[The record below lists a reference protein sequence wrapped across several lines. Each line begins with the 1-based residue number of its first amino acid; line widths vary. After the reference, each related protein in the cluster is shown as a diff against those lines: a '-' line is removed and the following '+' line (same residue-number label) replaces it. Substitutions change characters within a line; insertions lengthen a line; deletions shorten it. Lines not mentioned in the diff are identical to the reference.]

1 MFALLF
7 GHLPFEDQILRNIC
21 ATTSG
26 AGSTCRGSTINVFQL
41 YQFISK
47 NALEVPKHTGISG
60 DAVDLLK
67 GMLKSDP
74 GKRISLSDV
83 FRHAWFA
90 NSQLL

>member
-7 GHLPFEDQILRNIC
+7 GHLPFEDQVLKNIY
-21 ATTSG
+21 ARSG
-26 AGSTCRGSTINVFQL
+26 YDPSFRKSTINVFQL
-41 YQFISK
+41 YQFISR
-47 NALEVPKHTGISG
+47 NSLEFPKHT
-60 DAVDLLK
+60 AVSNEALDLLK

-74 GKRISLSDV
+74 GKRITLSDI